1 MKDSHWEVWLWWLR
15 FVCETV
21 GVEDD
26 EEGEALW
33 EEVGGIVNDV
43 IMNWGGDAVGVGL
56 VVLEVGVIIV
66 GLGVDIIV
74 FGVGVIKL
82 GDGVTIS
89 VGCREIL
96 LEFEIM
102 GVEIDDCSPE

>member
-1 MKDSHWEVWLWWLR
+1 M
-15 FVCETV
+15 
-21 GVEDD
+21 
-26 EEGEALW
+26 
-33 EEVGGIVNDV
+33 
-43 IMNWGGDAVGVGL
+43 GVGL

-82 GDGVTIS
+82 GDGVIIS

-102 GVEIDDCSPE
+102 GVEIDVCSPE